1 MLIYISCQ
9 SLGSINPYFRTLITC
24 IWRLFLKPALI
35 TFLIFPFPFKSG
47 SKRVLHGT
55 LTKSTKKRQYHLT
68 QRISIYKFYDHISK
82 NLIKGKGGTIN
93 GSIGQPNFLV
103 WQNSMNT
110 LEKILLGQD
119 PHQLSGISQYILH
132 EIKLF

>member
-1 MLIYISCQ
+1 MTISWQHKPLFSDPYNLYMMAILETCPYHF
-9 SLGSINPYFRTLITC
+9 SLSRVGQKEFSMVLLPRVPKNGNITSPREFHINFMT
-24 IWRLFLKPALI
+24 
-35 TFLIFPFPFKSG
+35 
-47 SKRVLHGT
+47 
-55 LTKSTKKRQYHLT
+55 
-68 QRISIYKFYDHISK
+68 ISK
-82 NLIKGKGGTIN
+82 NLIKGKGGQLMDRLANHFI
-93 GSIGQPNFLV
+93 V

>member
-1 MLIYISCQ
+1 MSISWQHKPLFSDPYNLYMMAILETCPYNF
-9 SLGSINPYFRTLITC
+9 SLSRVGQKEFSMVLLPRVPKKGNITSPREFHINFMT
-24 IWRLFLKPALI
+24 
-35 TFLIFPFPFKSG
+35 
-47 SKRVLHGT
+47 
-55 LTKSTKKRQYHLT
+55 
-68 QRISIYKFYDHISK
+68 ISK
-82 NLIKGKGGTIN
+82 NLIKGKGGQLMDRLANHFI
-93 GSIGQPNFLV
+93 V

>member
-1 MLIYISCQ
+1 MSISWQHKPLFSDPYNLYMMAILETCPYHF
-9 SLGSINPYFRTLITC
+9 SLSRVGQKEFSMVLLPRVPKKGNITSPREFHINFMT
-24 IWRLFLKPALI
+24 
-35 TFLIFPFPFKSG
+35 
-47 SKRVLHGT
+47 
-55 LTKSTKKRQYHLT
+55 
-68 QRISIYKFYDHISK
+68 ISK
-82 NLIKGKGGTIN
+82 NLIKGKGGQLMDRLANHFI
-93 GSIGQPNFLV
+93 V

>member
-1 MLIYISCQ
+1 MD
-9 SLGSINPYFRTLITC
+9 
-24 IWRLFLKPALI
+24 RLANHFI
-35 TFLIFPFPFKSG
+35 
-47 SKRVLHGT
+47 
-55 LTKSTKKRQYHLT
+55 
-68 QRISIYKFYDHISK
+68 
-82 NLIKGKGGTIN
+82 
-93 GSIGQPNFLV
+93 V

>member
-1 MLIYISCQ
+1 MTISWQHKPLFSDPYNLYMMAILETCPYHF
-9 SLGSINPYFRTLITC
+9 SLSRVGQKEFSMVLLPRVPKKGNITSPREFHINFMT
-24 IWRLFLKPALI
+24 
-35 TFLIFPFPFKSG
+35 
-47 SKRVLHGT
+47 
-55 LTKSTKKRQYHLT
+55 
-68 QRISIYKFYDHISK
+68 ISK
-82 NLIKGKGGTIN
+82 NLIKGKGGQLMDRLANHFI
-93 GSIGQPNFLV
+93 V

>member
-1 MLIYISCQ
+1 MTAILETCPYHFSLSRVGQKEFSMVLLPRVPKKGNIISPREFH
-9 SLGSINPYFRTLITC
+9 INFMT
-24 IWRLFLKPALI
+24 
-35 TFLIFPFPFKSG
+35 
-47 SKRVLHGT
+47 
-55 LTKSTKKRQYHLT
+55 
-68 QRISIYKFYDHISK
+68 ISK
-82 NLIKGKGGTIN
+82 NLIKGKGGQLMDRLANHFI
-93 GSIGQPNFLV
+93 V

>member
-1 MLIYISCQ
+1 MMAILETCPYHF
-9 SLGSINPYFRTLITC
+9 SLSRVGQKEFSMVLLPRVPKKGNITSPREFHINFMT
-24 IWRLFLKPALI
+24 
-35 TFLIFPFPFKSG
+35 
-47 SKRVLHGT
+47 
-55 LTKSTKKRQYHLT
+55 
-68 QRISIYKFYDHISK
+68 ISK

-119 PHQLSGISQYILH
+119 PHQLSGISQYILQ

>member
-1 MLIYISCQ
+1 MTISWQHKPLFSDPYNLYMMAILETCPYNF
-9 SLGSINPYFRTLITC
+9 SLSRVGQKEFSMVLLPRVPKKGNITSPREFHINFMT
-24 IWRLFLKPALI
+24 
-35 TFLIFPFPFKSG
+35 
-47 SKRVLHGT
+47 
-55 LTKSTKKRQYHLT
+55 
-68 QRISIYKFYDHISK
+68 ISK
-82 NLIKGKGGTIN
+82 NLIKGKGGQLMDRLANHFI
-93 GSIGQPNFLV
+93 V